1 MTRELAWR
9 RLDAPGFEVC
19 RLTTHSSGGE
29 ACGVTLGGE
38 DGAWFSF
45 RWRVA
50 WDDAWHTR
58 HVHVETL
65 LGPPQTITLEAD
77 GAGHWGEARV
87 DLAGCLDID
96 LAATPLTN
104 TLPIRRLGALA
115 PGERRAIRVAWLA
128 LPRFELRP
136 VAQCYTCLAR
146 DDSGATWRYEDE
158 RGSRY
163 GGITTDAEGLVLD
176 YPGLFQR
183 VEPPP

>member
-19 RLTTHSSGGE
+19 RLTTYGGGGDASGVSL
-29 ACGVTLGGE
+29 AGE
-38 DGAWFSF
+38 DGAWFAF

-50 WDDAWHTR
+50 WDDAWRTR
-58 HVHVETL
+58 RVEVETL
-65 LGPPQTITLEAD
+65 LGPPQRMALEAD
-77 GAGHWGEARV
+77 GKGSWGPDHA
-87 DLAGCLDID
+87 DLAGCIDID

-115 PGERRAIRVAWLA
+115 PGERHAIRVAWLA

-136 VAQCYTCLAR
+136 IAQTYTCLAR
-146 DDSGATWRYEDE
+146 TEAGATWRFEDE
-158 RGSRY
+158 RGSRFD
-163 GGITTDAEGLVLD
+163 GITTDADGLVLD

-183 VEPPP
+183 VELPP